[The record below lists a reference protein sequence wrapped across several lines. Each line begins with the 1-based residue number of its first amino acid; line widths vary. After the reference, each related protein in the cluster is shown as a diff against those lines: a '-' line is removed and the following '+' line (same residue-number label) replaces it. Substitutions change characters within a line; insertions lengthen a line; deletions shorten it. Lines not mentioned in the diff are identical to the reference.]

1 MGIGDIFKIK
11 QFKERIAS
19 LEAENQT
26 LSQNNADLQ
35 AATTELRGKLS
46 EIGGF
51 DYYKV
56 KSMTEQMEKEYAVK
70 QRDLSIEY
78 DVKVDTLKKEYER
91 KQAEAEKGLREQLV
105 QLERMISDRTDKSQS
120 LQEKIAE
127 EMLQESKLAKQIKT
141 QTNKLGRSKELVK
154 AINYSLDNFFNYDPA
169 ISSLKF

>member
-11 QFKERIAS
+11 QFKEQIAS

-105 QLERMISDRTDKSQS
+105 QLERMISS
-120 LQEKIAE
+120 
-127 EMLQESKLAKQIKT
+127 
-141 QTNKLGRSKELVK
+141 
-154 AINYSLDNFFNYDPA
+154 
-169 ISSLKF
+169 

>member
-11 QFKERIAS
+11 QFKERIAG
-19 LEAENQT
+19 LETENQT

-105 QLERMISDRTDKSQS
+105 QLERMTAFIHPIILIVMMKTMNNQKTAPSPKHHSHSNDMKNLSKYLCLFYTCLHFFLLTYVSARVIIIS
-120 LQEKIAE
+120 
-127 EMLQESKLAKQIKT
+127 
-141 QTNKLGRSKELVK
+141 
-154 AINYSLDNFFNYDPA
+154 
-169 ISSLKF
+169 

>member
-11 QFKERIAS
+11 QFKEQIAS

-91 KQAEAEKGLREQLV
+91 KQPKLKKAY
-105 QLERMISDRTDKSQS
+105 
-120 LQEKIAE
+120 
-127 EMLQESKLAKQIKT
+127 ESNL
-141 QTNKLGRSKELVK
+141 
-154 AINYSLDNFFNYDPA
+154 
-169 ISSLKF
+169 SSLKE

>member
-19 LEAENQT
+19 LETENQT

-56 KSMTEQMEKEYAVK
+56 KSMTGLILDQFLDFLKQVK
-70 QRDLSIEY
+70 
-78 DVKVDTLKKEYER
+78 
-91 KQAEAEKGLREQLV
+91 
-105 QLERMISDRTDKSQS
+105 
-120 LQEKIAE
+120 
-127 EMLQESKLAKQIKT
+127 
-141 QTNKLGRSKELVK
+141 
-154 AINYSLDNFFNYDPA
+154 
-169 ISSLKF
+169 